1 MATSRRRRADILS
14 THTKAVTKAQ
24 TAAAAV
30 ITISR
35 MVIAGRATESRRAG
49 RAAEVTGSRAPSP
62 YRAAAARP
70 AEVASHLLNFA
81 KTGLGA
87 EARTG

>member
-1 MATSRRRRADILS
+1 M
-14 THTKAVTKAQ
+14 
-24 TAAAAV
+24 

-35 MVIAGRATESRRAG
+35 MVIAGMAAEPPRAG
-49 RAAEVTGSRAPSP
+49 RAAGVTGSRAPSP

-70 AEVASHLLNFA
+70 AGVASHLVNFA
-81 KTGLGA
+81 KTGLGT